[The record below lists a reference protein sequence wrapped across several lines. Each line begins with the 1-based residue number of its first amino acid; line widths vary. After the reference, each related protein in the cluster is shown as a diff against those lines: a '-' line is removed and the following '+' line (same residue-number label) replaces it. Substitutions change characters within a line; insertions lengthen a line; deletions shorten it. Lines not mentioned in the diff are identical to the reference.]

1 MGLKKD
7 LCKTAQHYRKYRL
20 ASHGMARQI
29 RRLKSTS
36 NIYLRALDVVAGPLT
51 LTDLALFR
59 QRSLTAGHFELD
71 QSKNY
76 KS

>member
-1 MGLKKD
+1 MVALHNITEFTD
-7 LCKTAQHYRKYRL
+7 WL
-20 ASHGMARQI
+20 AMARQI
-29 RRLKSTS
+29 RRFKSTS

-51 LTDLALFR
+51 LTDLALSR